1 VTDANHNYVSW
12 GRWDATMA
20 EVDRRLGVLESR
32 QELLR
37 GAEQE
42 HRTYEDRIN
51 SLEQEI
57 REQSV
62 SLRGRRDRTWLIA
75 LTVLSGL
82 ILPILTTITIAY
94 LHIRS
99 H

>member
-1 VTDANHNYVSW
+1 MTDGKFVTWD
-12 GRWDATMA
+12 RWDATMTGV
-20 EVDRRLGVLESR
+20 ERRLEVLESR

-42 HRTYEDRIN
+42 HRTYEDRIET
-51 SLEQEI
+51 LESEI
-57 REQSV
+57 RNQSV

-82 ILPILTTITIAY
+82 VLPILTTITIAY
-94 LHIRS
+94 LHLRS